1 VFTAPDVAISPD
13 DVAEDE
19 RGGADDDDNKCTTL
33 WPPALTPLSWRLMAP
48 ALPCARGVC
57 IHIRACRR
65 GACHIYALHL
75 PRAYQ
80 NKHEFHVVRRR
91 SLWPARVDKTSPQV
105 QQFRRKRR
113 TEWKGRRAGSAIGR
127 AN

>member
-48 ALPCARGVC
+48 ACPVPVGYVYTYVLADEGHATFTRCTCHARSK
-57 IHIRACRR
+57 I
-65 GACHIYALHL
+65 
-75 PRAYQ
+75 
-80 NKHEFHVVRRR
+80 NTNFM
-91 SLWPARVDKTSPQV
+91 
-105 QQFRRKRR
+105 
-113 TEWKGRRAGSAIGR
+113 
-127 AN
+127 